1 MLNINN
7 GFHWCIVNFCM
18 KQSWLN
24 EMGPRAG
31 RAQQQRAL
39 SHRWLA
45 VSHSLFSPCCTWNS
59 PGRYSP
65 VSARRR
71 SPGESPGCSRW
82 GSRGLLTASCWR
94 CVWQKG
100 LRSNGTSQSS
110 VSVLNFLS
118 RVGGG
123 LWGEEREGGHS
134 EGGCRDLRVF
144 SVMVNMVVHL
154 SDARQQSLSEH
165 TTCCLFA
172 RGLKFESR
180 LKLARNTNK
189 TPHDARGPGWAQWR
203 AVCTSASA
211 SAVDQSESSRPDNG
225 RLAPLCCCQPGEQSD
240 LEWLQRSGERLARS
254 AHVSVSEALSGRRAL
269 LWSTCTNRRLRVKHD
284 GKNYNS
290 LRDHKKSPFS
300 WPVSPISNV
309 FYCSIITT
317 ISHHD

>member
-71 SPGESPGCSRW
+71 SPGESPGCSRR

-94 CVWQKG
+94 CVWQRDWG
-100 LRSNGTSQSS
+100 ATGPVRARWVSS
-110 VSVLNFLS
+110 IFCPEWEE
-118 RVGGG
+118 GC
-123 LWGEEREGGHS
+123 EERRERAGIQKEAAGICVCS
-134 EGGCRDLRVF
+134 LWWWIWLFICQTPGSRG
-144 SVMVNMVVHL
+144 SPNTQPVVL
-154 SDARQQSLSEH
+154 LPGFEI
-165 TTCCLFA
+165 
-172 RGLKFESR
+172 LKPF
-180 LKLARNTNK
+180 KLARNTNK
-189 TPHDARGPGWAQWR
+189 TPHDTRGPGWAQWW

-211 SAVDQSESSRPDNG
+211 SAVDRSESSRPDNG
-225 RLAPLCCCQPGEQSD
+225 RLAPLCCCQPGEQSH

-254 AHVSVSEALSGRRAL
+254 AHVSVSEALSCRRAL
-269 LWSTCTNRRLRVKHD
+269 LWSTCTNRRC
-284 GKNYNS
+284 
-290 LRDHKKSPFS
+290 
-300 WPVSPISNV
+300 VSQ
-309 FYCSIITT
+309 
-317 ISHHD
+317 